1 VPAPDPSVMSWLPW
15 LQAFGPAAGMAVVLF
30 LLQAR
35 GHLVPKRLHDE
46 VRADRDTYR
55 LAAET
60 ALAAATKAANST
72 EQLTSTVNTLVQ
84 NSEEQLRLTRQIL
97 GQISGPAP
105 TDRSAA

>member
-1 VPAPDPSVMSWLPW
+1 MDPSAYSWLPW
-15 LQAFGPAAGMAVVLF
+15 LQAFGPAAGMAVTLF
-30 LLQAR
+30 FMQAR

-60 ALAAATKAANST
+60 ALAATTKAVNST
-72 EQLTSTVNTLVQ
+72 EALTGTVGVLVQ
-84 NSEEQLRLTRQIL
+84 NSEEQLRLSRQIL
-97 GQISGPAP
+97 GQVSGPAP